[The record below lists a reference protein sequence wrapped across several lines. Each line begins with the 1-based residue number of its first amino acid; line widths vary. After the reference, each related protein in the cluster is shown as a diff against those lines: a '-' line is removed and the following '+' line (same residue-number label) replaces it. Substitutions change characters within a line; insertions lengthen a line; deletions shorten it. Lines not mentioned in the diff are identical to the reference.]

1 MDRNHPL
8 EIVEDIETFASNLNP
23 EMEMFYN
30 LINDVRITFY
40 RISDEGLKMFGG
52 HIFLLHGNIEMCQ

>member
-8 EIVEDIETFASNLNP
+8 EIVQDIETFASNLNP

-40 RISDEGLKMFGG
+40 RISDEGLKVFGG
-52 HIFLLHGNIEMCQ
+52 NIFLLHGNIEMCQ

>member
-52 HIFLLHGNIEMCQ
+52 HIFLFHGNIEMCQ